1 MADVQS
7 TWETPEITEV
17 RKTIRRFLVEEVVP
31 RDEEFRRNHC
41 IDRAVWTKA
50 ADLGLIGMSIPE
62 KFGGLG
68 LDFLYEVAFIEEQ
81 TRLCNT
87 SFPFVP
93 GALNAPAFFIE
104 TATEEQARLWGP
116 RIVSGEAIISVGITE
131 PGIGSDV
138 KALRT
143 KARREG
149 DRYIING
156 TKTFMTL
163 GRTSDICLV
172 AARTGGDGAKGIS
185 LLLVEKAK
193 APGFKVSKVLEK
205 VGQDGLDTCEVFLDD
220 VEVPVENLVGGEE
233 GRGFGQLMDV
243 FNRERLSIAVRSVV
257 AAETAVKL
265 TVEHARDREMFGQ
278 TLWDFQ
284 NSRMVLAECATEAR
298 VMRVFIDDIL
308 LRMSKGEQLSPNDAV
323 MAKWWCSEKQCEIV
337 DRCLQ
342 LFGGYGYMAE
352 YPIAQL
358 YKDARVEK
366 IYGGSNEVLKELVAR
381 RL

>member
-172 AARTGGDGAKGIS
+172 AARTGGEGAKGIS

-205 VGQDGLDTCEVFLDD
+205 VGQDGLGTCEVFLDD

>member
-172 AARTGGDGAKGIS
+172 AARTGGEGAKGIS

>member
-1 MADVQS
+1 MTDYRS
-7 TWETPEITEV
+7 PWETPEITEV
-17 RKTIRRFLVEEVVP
+17 RRTIRRFLEDEVVP
-31 RDEEFRRNHC
+31 RDEEFRSTHS
-41 IDRAVWTKA
+41 IDRAVWSKA
-50 ADLGLIGMSIPE
+50 AELGLIGMSIDE
-62 KFGGLG
+62 DYGGLG

-81 TRLCNT
+81 TKLCNT

-104 TATEEQARLWGP
+104 TATAEQARYWGP
-116 RIVSGEAIISVGITE
+116 RIVSGETIVSVGITE
-131 PGIGSDV
+131 PDTGSDV

-143 KARREG
+143 KAVRKG
-149 DRYIING
+149 DSYVING

-172 AARTGGDGAKGIS
+172 AARTGGEGAKGIS
-185 LLLVEKAK
+185 LLIVEKDK

-220 VEVPVENLVGGEE
+220 VEVPAMNLVGGEE

-243 FNRERLSIAVRSVV
+243 FSRERLSIAVRSVV
-257 AAETAVKL
+257 AAETAVRL
-265 TVEHARDREMFGQ
+265 TVAHCKDRKMFGQ

-284 NSRMVLAECATEAR
+284 NTRITLAECATEAR
-298 VMRVFIDDIL
+298 MMRVFIDDIL
-308 LRMSKGEQLSPNDAV
+308 LRMSKGEPLDPNDAV
-323 MAKWWCSEKQCEIV
+323 MAKWSCSQKQCEIV

-381 RL
+381 KL